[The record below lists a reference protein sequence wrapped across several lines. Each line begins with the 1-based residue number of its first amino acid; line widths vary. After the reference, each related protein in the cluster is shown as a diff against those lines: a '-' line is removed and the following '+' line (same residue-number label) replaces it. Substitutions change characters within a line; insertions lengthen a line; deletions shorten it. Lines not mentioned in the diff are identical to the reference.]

1 MLRIFKK
8 NTALLTICLIGF
20 GNLFAQEQKVWTLQ
34 ECIEQALSKNITVQQ
49 QSLTTQSAKADYFQS
64 KMVLLPNLNGNANNN
79 WQTGFAINPATN
91 IAREGVSFRTNSFGL
106 SSSVPLFSGFQNI
119 NNVRGQEERLKA
131 SEKDLDQTKNNITLN
146 VCNAYL
152 RVLQSI
158 ELYNSSVARVDATKA
173 LADRQKRMFEL
184 GSSNKSRYLQLRAQL
199 SNEELL
205 TVNAENTVLQ
215 AYLDLW
221 LLIEVKPESG
231 YSVAQPNSASL
242 EVQDEPKTI
251 DAIFMDFS
259 KNSPDVVAA
268 EHRSRSSELSYHVAK
283 GGRSPRLSLSG
294 NLSSFYSTQSVTG
307 VGALNF
313 NITQIG
319 AGSYNGD
326 PIPVYTTMPTGYGSY
341 VTTPFSDQ
349 FNRNLGSNIGLN
361 LSIPVFNGW
370 SVNTNVQKSRI
381 GVQSNKLNEKLT
393 KNNLYRSIS
402 QSYVD
407 FKSAFKRYEANQEN
421 LAANKEAF
429 EVSEK
434 QFELGGMN
442 MADYLNSKNGYIRA
456 QADFTQAKYEL
467 VFRRKVL
474 DFYMGKPLY

>member
-1 MLRIFKK
+1 M
-8 NTALLTICLIGF
+8 TICLIGF